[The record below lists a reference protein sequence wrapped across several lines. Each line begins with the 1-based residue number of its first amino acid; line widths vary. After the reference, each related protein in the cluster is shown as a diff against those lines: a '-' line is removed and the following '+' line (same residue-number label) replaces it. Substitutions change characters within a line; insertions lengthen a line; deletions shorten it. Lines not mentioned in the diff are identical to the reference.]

1 MNRYKKYWISVFLIL
16 TTLVVGFS
24 QTLKF
29 TEAPENYRLYARD
42 NSDSAKILISGTVN
56 KTSNFSELSLKVF
69 QDGMLFDTQKAGI
82 SNMRF
87 SLSTRIPSG
96 LHQFKFEVYVQKNNA
111 DSLCL
116 LADSV
121 VCGDAYIITGQSNS
135 HASSSL
141 STFSSPYCRSF
152 GVKTGYESYN
162 DDDKKVRWGR
172 ATGNC
177 PDLKGV
183 GGWFKKNPFGVGAWG
198 MELMRLI
205 VEKYQVPVCII
216 NGGSG
221 SSSIEENMLYPERP
235 SLETSFGRLAYRVNQ
250 AGLKDQVKAIFWH
263 QGETNSNYQ
272 QDVSKPGEAYKIYA
286 ENFDILYNDW
296 KRIYTGLEKIYLFQ
310 LHPGCG
316 GEYQSEMREI
326 QNQIANSYEM
336 IEIMS
341 TTGVVGHDGCHFS
354 YEGYCEFAKRIFPLV
369 SRDFYGEKPDLTPTP
384 PKLVNSRYTAKNE
397 ITLEFDQKI
406 TLEEKL
412 EVNGKTHDLKDQFFF
427 SKVENGEKVSGIIES
442 MRIENEHLIL
452 QVKEGVVY
460 KYITYL
466 PNKCYLNTEDV
477 YEGPWIF
484 GVNKIG
490 ALSFDKREIDI
501 PAGIRTRP
509 IWNGYELLDSTL
521 NGVNFKIVFP
531 KKVNKNRD
539 WIWRARFWGVEPQ
552 TDLALLEQGF
562 HLVYAE
568 VGGLFGS
575 PKATKIWDD
584 FYAFAT
590 QKYKLNKKVV
600 LEGMSRGGLIIFNWG
615 NKNADKVAC
624 IYGDAP
630 VWDIKSW
637 PGGKGTGKGS
647 PKDWKICLEQ
657 YGFSEQQA
665 MEAKTNPVDQMENIA
680 GQKVPILC
688 VVGDADD
695 VVPVA
700 ENSDKLNA
708 RLNDLGWGLTMIH
721 KPNVNHHPHSL
732 KDPKPIVDFILM
744 NTGNKP
750 KQISATPEWSMNNVT
765 LRNDFKN
772 CRIQFE
778 QNKTGHVAFLGGSIT
793 EMDGYRPM
801 MCGYLENKFPETK
814 FTFTNAGIASTGSTT
829 GAFRMDRNVLS
840 KGPLDLLF
848 VEFAVND
855 DQDAVNSF
863 EEAQLGME
871 AIIRKARKYNPNVD
885 IVMTYF
891 INPEILNDYQHGK
904 VRTSIAAHD
913 AIAQKYN
920 LSTCNLAKEVA
931 DQITIGT
938 LDWETFGG
946 THPKPFGNRIC
957 AGMITSM
964 LEKAWSEKEI
974 FILPEVVSA
983 YNFENGRLVDPQNC
997 TFDKR
1002 WTYGIPVWTKLE
1014 GTKRDRFTNIEM
1026 LSTTKIG
1033 AELTFEFSGTAVG
1046 AYVVAGPDAGIV
1058 EVSIDNGEYQE
1069 FDLFHPKF
1077 SKGLHYPETV
1087 MFSNKLEKG
1096 KHILK
1101 LRMLKKTSSKG
1112 NAARI
1117 MNFVINYTYKKG

>member
-1 MNRYKKYWISVFLIL
+1 MYKKLLLSFIIIL
-16 TTLVVGFS
+16 TTFAGFS

-42 NSDSAKILISGTVN
+42 KSDSATVLISGTID
-56 KTSNFSELSLKVF
+56 KKSNFSSLSLKVF
-69 QDGMLFDTQKAGI
+69 QDGMLFDTQQTEI
-82 SNMRF
+82 SNKRF

-96 LHQFKFEVYVQKNNA
+96 FRQFKFEVYVQ

-162 DDDKKVRWGR
+162 ENDKKVRWGR
-172 ATGNC
+172 ASGNC

-183 GGWFKKNPFGVGAWG
+183 GGWFKKNPFGVGVWG

-263 QGETNSNYQ
+263 QGETNSNHQ
-272 QDVSKPGEAYKIYA
+272 QEKSIPEENYRIYS
-286 ENFDILYNDW
+286 ESFDILYNDW
-296 KRIYTGLEKIYLFQ
+296 KRMYPGLEKIYLFQ

-316 GEYQSEMREI
+316 GDYQSEMREI
-326 QNQIANSYEM
+326 QNQIASRYKM
-336 IEIMS
+336 IDIMS

-354 YEGYCEFAKRIFPLV
+354 YEGYCEFARRIFPLV
-369 SRDFYGEKPDLTPTP
+369 SRDFYHEEPVGIITP
-384 PKLVNSRYTAKNE
+384 PQLINATYSNPGE
-397 ITLEFDQKI
+397 ITLQFDQPVKMEDQLVENGI
-406 TLEEKL
+406 T
-412 EVNGKTHDLKDQFFF
+412 HFIKDQFFF
-427 SKVENGEKVSGIIES
+427 GEDKKSGLVSEASAKGNQIILKLAENTNYQS
-442 MRIENEHLIL
+442 
-452 QVKEGVVY
+452 
-460 KYITYL
+460 ITYL
-466 PNKCYLNTEDV
+466 PNRLYLNDKVV
-477 YEGPWIF
+477 YKGPWIF
-484 GVNKIG
+484 GENGIG
-490 ALSFDKREIDI
+490 ALSFDQRELAN
-501 PAGIRTRP
+501 PKAFNARP
-509 IWNGYELLDSTL
+509 LWNGYELLDSTL

-531 KKVNKNRD
+531 KKANQNRD
-539 WIWRARFWGVEPQ
+539 WIWRARFWGHEPQ

-590 QKYKLNKKVV
+590 KKYALNKKVV

-615 NKNADKVAC
+615 NQNAEKVAC

-630 VWDIKSW
+630 VCDFKSW
-637 PGGKGTGKGS
+637 PGGKGAGKGS
-647 PKDWKICLEQ
+647 PKDWQICKEQ
-657 YGFSEQQA
+657 YGFTEEQA
-665 MEAKTNPVDQMENIA
+665 MEAKTNPIDHMENIA
-680 GQKVPILC
+680 TQKVPVLC
-688 VVGDADD
+688 MVGDADD
-695 VVPVA
+695 VVPVS
-700 ENSDKLNA
+700 ENSEKLNT
-708 RLNDLGWGLTMIH
+708 RLKELGWGLTMLH
-721 KPNVNHHPHSL
+721 KPNVGHHPHSL
-732 KDPKPIVDFILM
+732 KDPKPIVDFILR
-744 NTGNKP
+744 NTGNEA
-750 KQISATPEWSMNNVT
+750 KQIAATPEWSTNNVT
-765 LRNDFKN
+765 LHGDYRNCK
-772 CRIQFE
+772 IQFE

-793 EMDGYRPM
+793 EMEGYRPM
-801 MCGYLENKFPETK
+801 MCSYLENKFPETI

-829 GAFRMDRNVLS
+829 GAFRMDRDVLS

-891 INPEILNDYQHGK
+891 VNPEILNDYQQGK
-904 VRTSIAAHD
+904 VRTSIAAHE

-957 AGMITSM
+957 AGMISSM
-964 LEKAWSEKEI
+964 LEKAWSGKEL
-974 FILPEVVSA
+974 FKLPEVSSV
-983 YNFENGRLVDPQNC
+983 YNFENGTLVDPQTC
-997 TFDKR
+997 TFDKK
-1002 WTYGIPVWTKLE
+1002 WTYAIPDWTKLE
-1014 GTKRDRFTNIEM
+1014 GTKRDRFTHIEL
-1026 LSTTKIG
+1026 LSTTKPG

-1046 AYVVAGPDAGIV
+1046 AYLVAGPDAGIV
-1058 EVSIDNGEYQE
+1058 EVSIDHGEFRE
-1069 FDLFHPKF
+1069 FDLFHPKY
-1077 SKGLHYPETV
+1077 SKGLHYPETI
-1087 MFSNKLEKG
+1087 MFANKLENG
-1096 KHILK
+1096 KHSLT

-1117 MNFVINYTYKKG
+1117 MNFVTN